1 MLSNLEQAKVL
12 DAEWILTKHQIME
25 KAQLLMQQ
33 QIAIIKETFSPLQPQ
48 LDAGLLAAVPKIS
61 KGENYKKLP
70 YIILDYP
77 AVFSKQD
84 VFALRTMFWWGHN
97 FSIHLLL
104 SGIYLEKF
112 GEVILRN
119 AKKSAAQLYICVY
132 ETEWEH
138 HFEPPNYILV
148 RGEIIEMMQQ
158 QNAGFIKLALKFNLK
173 EWNNL
178 PELLPVAYKE
188 MLNLFLD

>member
-33 QIAIIKETFSPLQPQ
+33 QIAIIKETFAPLQPQ
-48 LDAGLLAAVPKIS
+48 LDAGLLAAIPKIS

-77 AVFSKQD
+77 ALFSKQD
-84 VFALRTMFWWGHN
+84 VFALRTMFWWGNN
-97 FSIHLLL
+97 FSVHLLL
-104 SGIYLEKF
+104 SGRYLEKF
-112 GEVILRN
+112 GAVILKN
-119 AKKSAAQLYICVY
+119 VKQTEAKFYICIN

-138 HFEPPNYILV
+138 HFELDNYIPANA
-148 RGEIIEMMQQ
+148 ENIDAEK
-158 QNAGFIKLALKFNLK
+158 QNTGFVKLALKFNL
-173 EWNNL
+173 EAWNNL
-178 PELLPVAYKE
+178 PVLLPDAYQK
-188 MLNLFLD
+188 MLNLFID